1 MLISIKPYTFNYN
14 ITVKI
19 NNGPVK
25 HFFYK
30 DYCYYERCLDVII
43 GVKKLIKIL
52 YEREFDIE
60 EITSI
65 PDIIE
70 NKDKYTGKE
79 IIINDG
85 CFIIK

>member
-1 MLISIKPYTFNYN
+1 MLISIKPHTFNYN

-30 DYCYYERCLDVII
+30 DYCYYERYLDVRI
-43 GVKKLIKIL
+43 GIKKLIKIL

-60 EITSI
+60 ITSI
-65 PDIIE
+65 PDIFE

-79 IIINDG
+79 IIIKNN
-85 CFIIK
+85 CFILK